1 MAKTEWLKKALPQG
15 FKKEFLGPE
24 QQSHRISRG
33 RDFLE
38 VELLRYQAYLKKMT
52 QRDKLFPMLANRGFS
67 MEIFQHTS
75 HLLTK

>member
-38 VELLRYQAYLKKMT
+38 VELLRYRVAHKPAMIS
-52 QRDKLFPMLANRGFS
+52 DCND
-67 MEIFQHTS
+67 
-75 HLLTK
+75 